1 MFLTSG
7 RTRKHA
13 RALAGFLSQPNY
25 VICQEILSVTQV
37 AVSLINSKDDGFMD
51 HLLPNHTLQLVSSN
65 SMCTRDGGVLA
76 GLEQVDKCG
85 ASEFGRVVASIGTAC
100 SDSSTG
106 AQDIL
111 KNENVP
117 MISYAATSTALSDKN
132 KYPLFG
138 RTVPSDITQAPSLL
152 ALVEHYN
159 VTRLG
164 VLSFDDPY
172 SKGIADAFRAATAG
186 SLTASVP
193 GAASAMLLETTKA
206 AMPSGNLA
214 HLTDLSITCKLREM
228 DAAGI
233 RHLLAV
239 VSRTDALSLAA
250 SLVMTEY
257 LPGVQLYFAGA
268 LFFYHFVSAPTGTR
282 AGIRCVGGRK
292 SGVDVRA
299 TTYVRLTCDVCPR
312 RYPPPAP
319 LSHTHKH
326 TSQPK
331 MPQTPWRTETSIS
344 CTKISSAAAL
354 LRGTR
359 VWARETVTSRSTA
372 GGVSTA
378 TRCPAACTRMGTG
391 TFRRRTPTRAH

>member
-268 LFFYHFVSAPTGTR
+268 LFLSFRIR
-282 AGIRCVGGRK
+282 ADGDTCRDTLRRRPQVRGGRARNY
-292 SGVDVRA
+292 VRA
-299 TTYVRLTCDVCPR
+299 FDV
-312 RYPPPAP
+312 
-319 LSHTHKH
+319 
-326 TSQPK
+326 
-331 MPQTPWRTETSIS
+331 
-344 CTKISSAAAL
+344 
-354 LRGTR
+354 
-359 VWARETVTSRSTA
+359 
-372 GGVSTA
+372 
-378 TRCPAACTRMGTG
+378 
-391 TFRRRTPTRAH
+391 